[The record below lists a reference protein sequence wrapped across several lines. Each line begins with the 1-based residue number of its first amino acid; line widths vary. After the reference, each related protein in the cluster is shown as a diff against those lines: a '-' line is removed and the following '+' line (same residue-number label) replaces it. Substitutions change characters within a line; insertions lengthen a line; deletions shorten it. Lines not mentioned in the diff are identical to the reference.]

1 MVYDPFKL
9 KRTLET
15 TTLFVIVFGVSTAQA
30 YPEFQRTLQKE
41 SGRIVSCGM
50 CHAHPDGPDGV
61 KHGQIGSL
69 SETQVR
75 TLNHS
80 RSMLEPGPVV
90 DSPILNPFGDYL
102 VSHLGRK
109 RILGLKPQP
118 TLLKTSLDQKHD
130 LDADGIPDARELR
143 DGTDPGDNRHGDPLL
158 LFLWN
163 LRVYGF
169 HIVMISFATLFGL
182 WGLSRFFS
190 WLSYE
195 TEQVSSLDRR
205 SRRSPPSQN

>member
-1 MVYDPFKL
+1 MVNSPFKL
-9 KRTLET
+9 QYSVEAAA
-15 TTLFVIVFGVSTAQA
+15 LFVVFFGASTAQA
-30 YPEFQRTLQKE
+30 YPEFQRTLQTE

-69 SETQVR
+69 GDAQVR
-75 TLNHS
+75 SLNRS
-80 RSMLEPGPVV
+80 RSMLEPGPIV

-109 RILGLKPQP
+109 RILGLKSQP
-118 TLLKTSLDQKHD
+118 TLLKTNLDQKHD

-143 DGTDPGDNRHGDPLL
+143 DGTDPGDNRHGDPWL
-158 LFLWN
+158 LFVRN
-163 LRVYGF
+163 LKVYGF
-169 HIVMISFATLFGL
+169 HIIMISLATLFGL
-182 WGLSRFFS
+182 WGLGRFFS

-195 TEQVSSLDRR
+195 TEQAK
-205 SRRSPPSQN
+205 